1 MRRGLRQE
9 TLMVQVLAFTCKDAL
24 VRTRFLCFVR
34 GYHYISYHRSCRQ
47 RNVED
52 IVLIQLPELEED

>member
-1 MRRGLRQE
+1 
-9 TLMVQVLAFTCKDAL
+9 MVQVLAFTCKDAL